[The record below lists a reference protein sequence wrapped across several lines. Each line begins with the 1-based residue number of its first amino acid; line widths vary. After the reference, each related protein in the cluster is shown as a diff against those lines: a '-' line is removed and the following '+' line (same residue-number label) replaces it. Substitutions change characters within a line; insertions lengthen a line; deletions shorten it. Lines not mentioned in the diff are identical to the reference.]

1 MKTPSKEALFVYE
14 EELYSQGIEFVAGID
29 EAGRGPLAGPVV
41 SACVVFP
48 ARFFIEGVYDSKAL
62 SARRREELYGLILEG
77 CLDYAVGVV
86 DNLTI
91 DRINI
96 YQAAKLSMLQALE
109 SLTKVEPL
117 HVLTDA
123 MPLGDEVSHTAIVK
137 GDQKS
142 FTIAAAS
149 IIAKVTRDRM
159 MDELHAECPGYGWDR
174 NRGYPTAEHRE
185 AVKRLGFTK
194 YHRRTFAVK

>member
-1 MKTPSKEALFVYE
+1 MPRPSRETLFRYE
-14 EELYSQGIEFVAGID
+14 EELYSRGVALVAGID

-62 SARRREELYGLILEG
+62 SAKKRESLYELITSG
-77 CLDYAVGVV
+77 CLAWAVGII
-86 DNLTI
+86 DNQTI

-109 SLTKVEPL
+109 SLPGVTPE

-123 MPLGDEVSHTAIVK
+123 MPLGEHVPHTAIIK

-142 FTIAAAS
+142 FTVAAAS
-149 IIAKVTRDRM
+149 IVAKVTRDRI
-159 MDELHAECPGYGWDR
+159 MDELHREFPQYGWDH

-185 AVKRLGFTK
+185 AVKRHGFTK
-194 YHRRTFAVK
+194 YHRLTFSVK

>member
-1 MKTPSKEALFVYE
+1 MLRYE
-14 EELYSQGIEFVAGID
+14 RELAGKGCRTVAGID

-48 ARFFIEGVYDSKAL
+48 PDFYLEGVFDSKAL
-62 SARRREELYGLILEG
+62 TAKQRESFYALIVEHCLAYGLGI
-77 CLDYAVGVV
+77 V
-86 DNLTI
+86 DNQTI

-109 SLTKVEPL
+109 NLPGMIPD

-123 MPLGDEVSHTAIVK
+123 MPLGETIPHTSIVK

-142 FTIAAAS
+142 FTVAAAS
-149 IIAKVTRDRM
+149 IVAKVTRDRIM
-159 MDELHAECPGYGWDR
+159 QELHHEFPLYGWDR
-174 NRGYPTAEHRE
+174 NKGYPTLEHRE
-185 AVKRLGFTK
+185 AVKRHGFTK
-194 YHRRTFAVK
+194 YHRRTFQVRI